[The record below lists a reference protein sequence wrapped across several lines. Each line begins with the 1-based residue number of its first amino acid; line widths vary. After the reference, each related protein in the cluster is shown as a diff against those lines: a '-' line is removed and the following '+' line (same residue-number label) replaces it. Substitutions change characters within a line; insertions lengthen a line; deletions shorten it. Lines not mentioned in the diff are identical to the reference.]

1 MLEQMIAGN
10 GFPKVVVENDHCRV
24 FQMMGGTGD
33 GSMTQYDLYPGITL
47 MYNDF
52 HMEDYDSDLTI
63 TGDLLCIDYCRQGRM
78 EYPAGPDAYSYVEA
92 GDLKLDRRLEHR
104 GHFVFPLSHYH
115 GITVG
120 LELPRA
126 AQALA
131 EWVRDFPVDLGRLRR
146 QILLR
151 PPPQGTPRGPLR
163 WIISSRSSMPY
174 RNRSSS
180 LFPHQD
186 AGAAPLSGCPGT
198 ARGVGEAL
206 LLQDAGGENESDSP
220 PADRGSGASLHH
232 H

>member
-131 EWVRDFPVDLGRLRR
+131 EWVRDFPVDLYRLRDKYCSGPHPKVLHGAPSLDHIFQELYAVPE
-146 QILLR
+146 QIKL
-151 PPPQGTPRGPLR
+151 
-163 WIISSRSSMPY
+163 PY
-174 RNRSSS
+174 VRIKT
-180 LFPHQD
+180 L
-186 AGAAPLSGCPGT
+186 
-198 ARGVGEAL
+198 EL
-206 LLQDAGGENESDSP
+206 LL
-220 PADRGSGASLHH
+220 
-232 H
+232 